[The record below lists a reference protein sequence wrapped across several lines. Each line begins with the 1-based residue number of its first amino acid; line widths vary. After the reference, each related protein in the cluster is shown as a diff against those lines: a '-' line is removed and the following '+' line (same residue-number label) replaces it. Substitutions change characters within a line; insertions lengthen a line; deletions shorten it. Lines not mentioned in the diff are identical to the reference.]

1 MSLKKTVSTLIIAS
15 SAFLAYNN
23 ISSAQTT
30 MPEVPATT
38 TIEEIETTTKVE
50 ETKEVSPFD
59 NAIKTTTTTTTTSVD
74 KINIE
79 DIQPAIIMEL
89 KPEIKEIIKEEKTTV
104 KTEPK
109 ADNTAVEVQKTTTE
123 TIKVEGDKV
132 VDTVV
137 EETKIEETAP
147 ATTEVKNEV
156 KKEELP
162 VLDEIELPALIKKPV
177 NNEPVKIEVSS
188 QRIPIGT
195 VVPLRLESSINSI
208 SSAIGDQFNASLTSD
223 IIVGENIVLPAGS
236 IVRGTVGKMQK
247 AGMFKKEAKILLV
260 FDHVVTPAGKQIPIY
275 AYMTGNSR
283 INYEGFIIGGT
294 SYGKEFKK
302 DAAKSKDI
310 LVNTTTYGVDKGLA
324 YWGGVPVVLTAPLC
338 AIGGTFGGGGYL
350 IGKSVYNMFQR
361 GGEVLLEPGTK
372 MNITLSKSLD
382 IPVN

>member
-23 ISSAQTT
+23 ISSAETQ
-30 MPEVPATT
+30 MPAVPATA
-38 TIEEIETTTKVE
+38 TIEEIETTTVE
-50 ETKEVSPFD
+50 KAKEVSPFD
-59 NAIKTTTTTTTTSVD
+59 NAIKTTTTTTTTTVD
-74 KINIE
+74 KIDIE

-109 ADNTAVEVQKTTTE
+109 ANNTLVEVQKTTTE
-123 TIKVEGDKV
+123 TIKVEEDKI
-132 VDTVV
+132 VDTIV
-137 EETKIEETAP
+137 EETKVEETTT

-156 KKEELP
+156 KTEELP

-195 VVPLRLESSINSI
+195 VVPLKLESPINSI

-223 IIVGENIVLPAGS
+223 IIVGDNIVLPAGS

-247 AGMFKKEAKILLV
+247 AGMFVKEAKILLV

-294 SYGKEFKK
+294 SFGKEFKK

-310 LVNTTTYGVDKGLA
+310 LINTTTYGVDKGLE
-324 YWGGVPVVLTAPLC
+324 YLGGVPVVLTAPLC
-338 AIGGTFGGGGYL
+338 AIGGTLGSGGYL
-350 IGKSVYNMFQR
+350 LGKSVYNMFQR